1 MEIQDFKPKDPTDSP
16 NTEGATA
23 VKEAV
28 AEEAPVAD
36 EVIVEEEPSLTVEG
50 KTVTP
55 TELAES
61 LIELKDRAKAAGIQP
76 LRAVVTSY
84 ASTILGAV
92 DGLLG
97 ALEGKKKDK

>member
-1 MEIQDFKPKDPTDSP
+1 MEIQDFKPKDPTDTP

-61 LIELKDRAKAAGIQP
+61 LFELVIT
-76 LRAVVTSY
+76 VVLANVSVDASVTVPNPTSH
-84 ASTILGAV
+84 SSSSRLTIA
-92 DGLLG
+92 
-97 ALEGKKKDK
+97 